1 MFGSDEGGVG
11 HESQEEVSS
20 IEDSGSVGDGFIE
33 ELLGEEEGEVV
44 ISDEGF
50 GSVCGRFI
58 EELLEIKEGGVGV
71 TSEESFCSSGGGGF
85 IEGLF
90 GVEEGGGG
98 WSIESGPVEELPV
111 EYGCGGVVEL
121 VGFKG
126 GSLAL
131 LLEAELSWFCEV
143 DSNDDVGFR
152 GAS

>member
-1 MFGSDEGGVG
+1 MFGSDEGWVG

-20 IEDSGSVGDGFIE
+20 SEDFGSVGDGFIE
-33 ELLGEEEGEVV
+33 ELLDEEERGVV
-44 ISDEGF
+44 VSDESF
-50 GSVCGRFI
+50 GSGSGRFI
-58 EELLEIKEGGVGV
+58 EEILGIKEGGM
-71 TSEESFCSSGGGGF
+71 TSDESFCSSEGDF
-85 IEGLF
+85 IERLF

-98 WSIESGPVEELPV
+98 WSIEGGPIEELPV

>member
-20 IEDSGSVGDGFIE
+20 SEDFGSVGDGFIE
-33 ELLGEEEGEVV
+33 ELLDEEEGEVV
-44 ISDEGF
+44 VSDESF
-50 GSVCGRFI
+50 GSVSGRFI
-58 EELLEIKEGGVGV
+58 EELLGIKEGGVGV
-71 TSEESFCSSGGGGF
+71 TSDESFCSGGGGF

-98 WSIESGPVEELPV
+98 WSIEGGPIEELPV

-126 GSLAL
+126 GSSTL
-131 LLEAELSWFCEV
+131 LLEAELCWFCEV
-143 DSNDDVGFR
+143 DSKDDVGFR